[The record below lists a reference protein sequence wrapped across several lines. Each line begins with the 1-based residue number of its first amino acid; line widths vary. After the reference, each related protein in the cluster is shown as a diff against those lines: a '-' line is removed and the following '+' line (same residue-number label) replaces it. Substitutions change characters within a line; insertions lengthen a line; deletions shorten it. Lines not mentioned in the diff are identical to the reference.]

1 MINYDARED
10 RFKQI
15 YTSLRIE
22 NKSTESAV
30 SSYRALFYHY
40 YQFLLSW
47 DILIQGYKSFQGE
60 TYFTVEEIFDMTYTD
75 AWLFYS
81 FHVENF
87 EDKLATF
94 IITNNIT
101 SANASE
107 SYLLFYISLQ
117 DAEFQATLEGVPS
130 PLLADMFYPI
140 IQENTE
146 AWLEDA

>member
-40 YQFLLSW
+40 YQSLLSW